1 MVKQNKGAGTDQHGG
16 ADVIMHLKIV
26 RIWADFARERDL
38 MFFTEKHLEN
48 MVQWMDEAIEKLE
61 DQQKMI
67 DDITKRRMN
76 NGAFD

>member
-1 MVKQNKGAGTDQHGG
+1 MSETRGPGSRSAWQ
-16 ADVIMHLKIV
+16 ADVIVHLKIV
-26 RIWADFARERDL
+26 RTWADFARERDL

-61 DQQKMI
+61 EQQKMI
-67 DDITKRRMN
+67 DEITKRRMN

>member
-1 MVKQNKGAGTDQHGG
+1 M
-16 ADVIMHLKIV
+16 ILHLKIV

-61 DQQKMI
+61 KQQKMI
-67 DDITKRRMN
+67 DEIQRQMKKLLRLYWH
-76 NGAFD
+76 